1 MIHKMIGGGFN
12 GWSTAVVLA
21 AISFFLMAVAEYERE
36 ND

>member
-21 AISFFLMAVAEYERE
+21 AASFSLMAIAEYERE